1 MKKVMS
7 FMLVFTILSISSF
20 ANVFD
25 DQKAFTEVSKKV
37 MPAVVNISTEKV
49 IKQRYYDPFEDL
61 FNDQFFGRN
70 NQRREPREIKR
81 KQTALGSGFIIS
93 EDGYIVTNNHVVD
106 GADKIKVTLNDKSTY
121 SAKLIG
127 TDKDTDI
134 AILKIKS
141 NKKFKYLTL
150 GNSSKLEVGQWAIA
164 IGNPFG
170 LNNTMT
176 VGIISAKGRSGMGIE
191 NYENFIQTDAS
202 INPGNSGG
210 PLVDI
215 NGNVIGI
222 NTAILSKSGGNMGI
236 GFAIP
241 IDMVKPIKNSL
252 IKNGKVERGWLGVSI
267 QPLNDKMA
275 EKFGLKDTKGA
286 LIGEVLKGTPAE
298 KAGLKRGDIVL
309 QINGEK
315 VKDYNDLRNKIGA
328 AAPGTKVD
336 LRILR
341 NRKKINIRV
350 KLGKKANNGNGL
362 ASEEQEL
369 MGMKIKNIDN
379 NVIKQF
385 NLDKNTKGV
394 IVLEV
399 SYDSQAYSYGV
410 RPGDIIVEVNNNT
423 ITNVNQI
430 MGKYKKTKK
439 GDGIL
444 FYIEGKNAS
453 RYIMLEKD

>member
-1 MKKVMS
+1 MKKVLG
-7 FMLVFTILSISSF
+7 FVLAFTILSISSF
-20 ANVFD
+20 ANVFE

-37 MPAVVNISTEKV
+37 MPAVVNISTEKI
-49 IKQRYYDPFEDL
+49 IKQRYYDPFENL

-70 NQRREPREIKR
+70 NQRSQPREIKR

-93 EDGYIVTNNHVVD
+93 NDGYIITNNHVID

-127 TDKDTDI
+127 TDKDTDV
-134 AILKIKS
+134 AILKINS
-141 NKKFKYLTL
+141 KKKLKYLNL
-150 GNSSKLEVGQWAIA
+150 GDSKALKVGQWAIA

-191 NYENFIQTDAS
+191 NYEDFIQTDAS

-241 IDMVKPIKNSL
+241 INMVKPIKNSL

-275 EKFGLKDTKGA
+275 EKFGLKTTKGA
-286 LIGEVLKGTPAE
+286 LIGEVLKGSPAK

-309 QINGEK
+309 QINGNAI
-315 VKDYNDLRNKIGA
+315 KDYNDLRNKIGA
-328 AAPGTKVD
+328 TPPGTKVR
-336 LRILR
+336 LTLLR
-341 NRKKINIRV
+341 NRKNINITV
-350 KLGKKANNGNGL
+350 KLGKKSNYGNRL

-369 MGMKIKNIDN
+369 MGMKIKNIDKN
-379 NVIKQF
+379 IIKQF
-385 NLDKNTKGV
+385 NLSKNTKGV
-394 IVLEV
+394 MVLEV
-399 SYDSQAYSYGV
+399 SYDSQAYNYGV
-410 RPGDIIVEVNNNT
+410 RPGDIIVEVNNSE
-423 ITNVNQI
+423 ISNVNQI
-430 MGKYKKTKK
+430 MKKYNKTKK
-439 GDGIL
+439 SDGIL

-453 RYIMLEKD
+453 RYIMLEKN